1 MDANLSEPIIEEVAV
16 ISKEEKAR
24 LALKDELPDYVV
36 ESFMA
41 TGYDTL
47 EVIAKMDTTR
57 TPGNS
62 LEEVEQYISME
73 FLEDHRFR
81 RGITSR
87 GNFKFLPG
95 HRQRIVN
102 FVEKVKK
109 MDQEEKEKRLSLKR
123 SIGNAPSKQIKK
135 AKPIQIPV

>member
-1 MDANLSEPIIEEVAV
+1 MDADLSEQIVEEVAV
-16 ISKEEKAR
+16 ISKEEKAC
-24 LALKDELPDYVV
+24 LALNDELPDYVV

-47 EVIAKMDTTR
+47 EVIAKMDTNR

-95 HRQRIVN
+95 HR
-102 FVEKVKK
+102 
-109 MDQEEKEKRLSLKR
+109 
-123 SIGNAPSKQIKK
+123 
-135 AKPIQIPV
+135 